1 MYEIIHNLNNQQTKA
16 ILLYYLGGKCIFC
29 QILILIIL
37 SSFQLPEQY
46 SRAVSFSL
54 KFTLLNRCY
63 LNSKIFSK
71 KTEAENFLKLY
82 FLIVKYNKIQE
93 IKMILYSTNIEKCDK
108 EHKYYYQSNYDY
120 HAPFSHF
127 PVLFSRNS
135 FTFYSILLLFRD
147 MSQVIFSHSM
157 SHSFSQFQLQ
167 VGSWKFVWLL

>member
-1 MYEIIHNLNNQQTKA
+1 M
-16 ILLYYLGGKCIFC
+16 
-29 QILILIIL
+29 
-37 SSFQLPEQY
+37 
-46 SRAVSFSL
+46 SFSL

-82 FLIVKYNKIQE
+82 FLIIKYNKIQE

-127 PVLFSRNS
+127 PVLFLE
-135 FTFYSILLLFRD
+135 ILLHFTVSCYSSGICLRLSFP
-147 MSQVIFSHSM
+147 ILCLIH
-157 SHSFSQFQLQ
+157 SHSFSCRWE
-167 VGSWKFVWLL
+167 VGSLFGFFECVLCGPTRARL